1 MLILYLKRQCRGSA
15 TAHCDQNHQSI
26 YVEKVYNIHILSAAS
41 RGFATAQVG
50 VVGLV
55 RFTVGVLVSAR
66 SVTKR
71 MSEQC
76 LCKEEGKLERQ
87 NIPAKMLAGFSI
99 CANGLRNQRKIESE
113 TAIDR

>member
-1 MLILYLKRQCRGSA
+1 MLTIF
-15 TAHCDQNHQSI
+15 
-26 YVEKVYNIHILSAAS
+26 SAAS
-41 RGFATAQVG
+41 RGSATAQVG

-87 NIPAKMLAGFSI
+87 NILAEVLAGFSI
-99 CANGLRNQRKIESE
+99 CAKGLRIQRKIESE
-113 TAIDR
+113 NATDLGTNKKCYKQTPK